1 MRPSYR
7 DNTATDLSRIVEIE
21 GRLKRNH
28 LLRQGSAY
36 ACLHDFLASRLKPDT
51 LAAIYQCEGSFT
63 ICFNAY
69 VERASYEAMLDYKNK
84 NDNRE
89 AQPAERTCNV

>member
-1 MRPSYR
+1 MRPRYQ
-7 DNTATDLSRIVEIE
+7 DNPEQDLSRIVAVE

-28 LLRQGSAY
+28 LLRQGSAF
-36 ACLHDFLASRLKPDT
+36 ACLHDYLASRVKPDT
-51 LAAIYQCEGSFT
+51 LAVIYQCEGSFA

-69 VERASYEAMLDYKNK
+69 VERSRYEAMLERKNT

-89 AQPAERTCNV
+89 AQPAERTSNV